1 MFAGKD
7 LNRRCHVDLEGIM
20 AIKKRHSVKATT
32 GLALSAAGLAL
43 LCVTAIC
50 ANAQAPFY
58 QGKTITILQGTAPG
72 GSSDM
77 LTRSMIPFLQKHI
90 PGNPT
95 IVSEYMPGGGGIK
108 AANHIFKNTKPDGL
122 TIGRIGGAL
131 VANAVLGE
139 KGVLYD
145 LDKFIYLGSPH
156 SHYHW
161 IFLTRR
167 ETGVK
172 TVDDLRAASGM
183 RIGAQAVGHSIY
195 FVGRMFAYLI
205 GIKDPSFVVGYS
217 GSELDAALARGEID
231 ARINN
236 ADTALTR
243 NVDMLK
249 TGAVVPHVIME
260 VPKGMKH
267 HYFTNLPEIESFA
280 KSERDRK
287 LLHMVRVFRQFG
299 TPSLLP
305 PGTPTE
311 QVVILRA
318 AMVKTFNDPAFP
330 GEYKKF
336 TGDEATPLMPD
347 DMEKALKELPRDPE
361 TVALFKKL
369 NAAGPLPAR

>member
-1 MFAGKD
+1 VKS
-7 LNRRCHVDLEGIM
+7 REYRCGLF
-20 AIKKRHSVKATT
+20 T
-32 GLALSAAGLAL
+32 GLSTATWAGRLTTLAASVFLLSVPAR
-43 LCVTAIC
+43 VSS
-50 ANAQAPFY
+50 QSPFY
-58 QGKTITILQGTAPG
+58 KGKTITILQGTAAG

-77 LTRSMIPFLQKHI
+77 LTRAMIPFLQKHI

-108 AANHIFKNTKPDGL
+108 AANHVFKNVKPDGL

-131 VANAVLGE
+131 VANAILGE

-156 SHYHW
+156 STYHW
-161 IFLTRR
+161 VFLTRR
-167 ETGVK
+167 EAGAK
-172 TVDDLRAASGM
+172 TIDDLRSASNL

-205 GIKDPSFVVGYS
+205 GIKEPSFVVGYS
-217 GSELDAALARGEID
+217 GTELDAALARGEID

-243 NVDMLK
+243 NVEMLK

-260 VPKGMKH
+260 VPKGLKH
-267 HYFTNLPEIESFA
+267 HYFSNLPEIESFA
-280 KSERDRK
+280 KSERERK
-287 LLHMVRVFRQFG
+287 LLNMVRVFRQFG
-299 TPSLLP
+299 TPSILP
-305 PGTPTE
+305 PGTPKE
-311 QVVILRA
+311 QVEILKA
-318 AMVKTFNDPAFP
+318 AMVKTFTDPEFP
-330 GEYKKF
+330 AEYKKF

-347 DMEKALKELPRDPE
+347 DMEKALKDLPRDPE
-361 TVALFKKL
+361 TIALFKKL

>member
-1 MFAGKD
+1 M
-7 LNRRCHVDLEGIM
+7 
-20 AIKKRHSVKATT
+20 TT
-32 GLALSAAGLAL
+32 GCVGMTKGHLLLGL
-43 LCVTAIC
+43 LCLSLASPRMAT
-50 ANAQAPFY
+50 AQAPFY
-58 QGKTITILQGTAPG
+58 QGKTLTILQGTSPG

-77 LTRSMIPFLQKHI
+77 LTRAMIPFLHKHI

-108 AANHIFKNTKPDGL
+108 AANHVFKNVKPDGL

-156 SHYHW
+156 STYHW
-161 IFLTRR
+161 VFLTRR
-167 ETGVK
+167 EAGVK
-172 TVDDLRAASGM
+172 TIDDLQSAAKL

-217 GSELDAALARGEID
+217 GTELDAALVRGEID

-236 ADTALTR
+236 ADTALKR
-243 NVDMLK
+243 NAELVK

-260 VPKGMKH
+260 VPRGLKH
-267 HYFTNLPEIESFA
+267 HYFSNLPEIQSFA
-280 KSERDRK
+280 KSERKRK

-299 TPSLLP
+299 TPSILP
-305 PGTPTE
+305 PGTPKE
-311 QVVILRA
+311 QVEILRT
-318 AMVKTFNDPAFP
+318 AMVETFKDPAFP
-330 GEYKKF
+330 AEYKKF
-336 TGDEATPLMPD
+336 TGDEPTPLTPEE
-347 DMEKALKELPRDPE
+347 MERALKELPRDPE
-361 TVALFKKL
+361 TIALFKKL
-369 NAAGPLPAR
+369 NAAGSLPAR